1 MRGRGLTKST
11 DDELHARIIAPLPA
25 GVKLH
30 AWVDACHSG
39 SILDL
44 PYQISPE
51 QRSSRAPGG
60 LGPWLQA
67 SRVFKGTQGGQA
79 FCFSGCEDGQTSAD
93 TAAMAGGGITTGA
106 MCYAFLQS
114 LESGRANTYGELLVN
129 MESIIKGAL
138 GGGGGGGG
146 GLAQLAPLGIAAL
159 IDPGVAMMMGGAMAM
174 GGGLS
179 FTNSVQTPQLSAS
192 HQFDPFQT
200 PFQL

>member
-1 MRGRGLTKST
+1 MLPQPLNAWGGLTRKTT

-67 SRVFKGTQGGQA
+67 SDAAAAVE
-79 FCFSGCEDGQTSAD
+79 CVDGD
-93 TAAMAGGGITTGA
+93 
-106 MCYAFLQS
+106 
-114 LESGRANTYGELLVN
+114 
-129 MESIIKGAL
+129 
-138 GGGGGGGG
+138 
-146 GLAQLAPLGIAAL
+146 
-159 IDPGVAMMMGGAMAM
+159 
-174 GGGLS
+174 
-179 FTNSVQTPQLSAS
+179 
-192 HQFDPFQT
+192 
-200 PFQL
+200 